1 MDSCRMKRLAHNSRK
16 LPSSLREQGF
26 LHNLPVPHIYNVSLE
41 PSHKPICTNI
51 RDNCRQFSS
60 HSSTSKSSNE
70 NNVPS
75 KKQSN
80 LTLKQLVR
88 PFLMKFHPDR
98 QGIESRQNTEVAR
111 EVNQRALQT
120 INGMIDTIDQVY
132 SRAADPSKDT
142 TKGRLEVQKNY
153 TIEFL
158 VHTDNGKNAVKK
170 QKDVPMASRRSVELQ
185 FSERDINSVQ
195 MIDSN
200 GNYSVLAAAALKV
213 KAMKEI
219 AKLLRVAG
227 LQIPNNLHS
236 QLEEVSREVADN
248 RSSINKHGRLLQDEL
263 NFDGENGDNFGRNF
277 ERFSTFEKS
286 RQKYT
291 ESVDWNKYNQ
301 MYKEAVIDMEKDLA
315 TEGLISMNAERKQRL
330 VAEVISRVRV
340 FDQVVDG
347 KVNDYEGDGV
357 NDSLDTLNQ
366 LIAIRR
372 LSLLLND
379 NFGDLDMEEMGR
391 LWETIIFVLAPE
403 RKAHQQGKTGL
414 PYSRLKRLRKG
425 MESGFKYSYQGDDRL
440 TVYIPIDFLD
450 DEFLSELKSH
460 LGDFYSICL
469 SKGGLED
476 YFPSHYSE
484 FKGNANMDD

>member
-1 MDSCRMKRLAHNSRK
+1 MKRLAHNSRK
-16 LPSSLREQGF
+16 LPSPLREQGF
-26 LHNLPVPHIYNVSLE
+26 LHNLPAPHMYNVSLC
-41 PSHKPICTNI
+41 PSQHKPVFTNI
-51 RDNCRQFSS
+51 RVNCHQFSS
-60 HSSTSKSSNE
+60 SSSASQSSTNE
-70 NNVPS
+70 NYVPS
-75 KKQSN
+75 NKKSN
-80 LTLKQLVR
+80 LSLKQLVR

-111 EVNQRALQT
+111 EVNQKALQT

-132 SRAADPSKDT
+132 GRAADPSKDT
-142 TKGRLEVQKNY
+142 IKGRLDVQKNY

-158 VHTDNGKNAVKK
+158 VHTDTGKNAVKK

-185 FSERDINSVQ
+185 FSDREINSVQ

-236 QLEEVSREVADN
+236 QLEEVSRESADN
-248 RSSINKHGRLLQDEL
+248 RISKHGRLLQDEL
-263 NFDGENGDNFGRNF
+263 NFDRENGDNYGRNF
-277 ERFSTFEKS
+277 ERNLSPFEKS

-291 ESVDWNKYNQ
+291 ESIDWKKYNQ
-301 MYKEAVIDMEKDLA
+301 MYKESVIDMEKDLA

-340 FDQVVDG
+340 FDQNVDG
-347 KVNDYEGDGV
+347 KMNDYKGDGM
-357 NDSLDTLNQ
+357 NDSLDTLHQ

-379 NFGDLDMEEMGR
+379 NFQELEMEEMGR

-403 RKAHQQGKTGL
+403 RKARQQGKTGL

-425 MESGFKYSYQGDDRL
+425 MESGFKFSYQGDDRL
-440 TVYIPIDFLD
+440 TVYVPIDFLD

-476 YFPSHYSE
+476 YFPSNFSE
-484 FKGNANMDD
+484 FKGNAHMDE